1 MSETVETRKFQE
13 TFFTFRKNFS
23 DGDLS
28 VSMHL
33 CFDYELCT
41 QIGGSALLL
50 AFSC

>member
-13 TFFTFRKNFS
+13 TFFTLKNFS

-41 QIGGSALLL
+41 QTGGSALLL